1 MAKESVETTVE
12 EPVSE
17 ETGGTDITG
26 RSVFAIETTPAGV
39 VVRTA
44 FMTEDNRMLDMP
56 AVFPDALYAFSVLD
70 DLKAQVAQHFSQAAR
85 VGAQVISEQ
94 ARNQQAPVEDAE
106 EAEKTEEAQ
115 DTE

>member
-1 MAKESVETTVE
+1 MSDDSL
-12 EPVSE
+12 SE

-26 RSVFAIETTPAGV
+26 RSVFSIETTPAGV

-70 DLKAQVAQHFSQAAR
+70 DLKAQVAQHFAQAAR

-94 ARNQQAPVEDAE
+94 ARNQQAPAEDAE
-106 EAEKTEEAQ
+106 EAEEIEDSKDIE
-115 DTE
+115 